1 MVLFMPPY
9 FSRRMPNQYCKIKT
23 WRKSSSYM
31 ASFNVFIIRLEMDK
45 CVKTYFHYAPTQP
58 FKITWNK
65 VEVVNIWSIFC
76 PKYMKDNLFT
86 YTSIDLEFEKI
97 ILYNSYQQF
106 FYQLWTFP
114 NNTICLGNWPQWAV
128 FVQCTMPHHKMYEK
142 WFWFVCGITTKC
154 SIIIYIPV
162 MYLPALHDV
171 WSWYVLGIK
180 FYLYTLNVDV
190 DGCS

>member
-1 MVLFMPPY
+1 MRPRNHLK
-9 FSRRMPNQYCKIKT
+9 SRGIKLRWLIFGVFFVPNI
-23 WRKSSSYM
+23 W
-31 ASFNVFIIRLEMDK
+31 
-45 CVKTYFHYAPTQP
+45 
-58 FKITWNK
+58 KITYLRIHRYLMHM
-65 VEVVNIWSIFC
+65 NIIF
-76 PKYMKDNLFT
+76 
-86 YTSIDLEFEKI
+86 
-97 ILYNSYQQF
+97 YNSYQQF

-190 DGCS
+190 DRCS